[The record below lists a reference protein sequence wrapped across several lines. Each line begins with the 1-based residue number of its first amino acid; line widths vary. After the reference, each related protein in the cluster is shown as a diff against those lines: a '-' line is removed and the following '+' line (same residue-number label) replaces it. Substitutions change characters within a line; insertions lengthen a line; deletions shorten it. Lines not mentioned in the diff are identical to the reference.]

1 MAATTDPASKSRLAR
16 YASLA
21 VPIAAVPTM
30 LLTTEADA
38 AIYSATGLTLKIGA
52 GGTNTSLT
60 ITGAGGANVGVI
72 NLASVAGSYAQIIGA
87 NFTWRNLRQFS
98 PGEGSWFGGLPVA
111 AGATWTN
118 HGRTAG
124 EFPGTANVI
133 GTGAAGDINFGS
145 STNGGFLDDPQ
156 RVGNTGATWYVL
168 FKFKAGSAIN
178 NYGWLSF
185 TANVNGGLNPSAGS
199 YITITGWGWDDSGS
213 TIGAGVTVAAVPG
226 GTGLA
231 GLALG
236 AAALRG
242 RRRSRA

>member
-1 MAATTDPASKSRLAR
+1 MAATTEPASKSRLAR
-16 YASLA
+16 YRSLA

-30 LLTTEADA
+30 LLATEADA

-60 ITGAGGANVGVI
+60 ITGAGGGNVGVI
-72 NLASVAGSYAQIIGA
+72 SLSSVAGSYAGIAGA
-87 NFTWRNLRQFS
+87 NFTWRNLSQNS
-98 PGEGSWFGGLPVA
+98 GGQWFGGLPVA
-111 AGATWTN
+111 AGATWNN
-118 HGRTAG
+118 HGRTVG
-124 EFPGTANVI
+124 EFPGTANGI
-133 GTGAAGDINFGS
+133 GTGNAGDINFG
-145 STNGGFLDDPQ
+145 TNNAGGFNDDPQ
-156 RVGNTGATWYVL
+156 RVGNTGATWYLL

-185 TANVNGGLNPSAGS
+185 TANVNGGFNPVAGS
-199 YITITGWGWDDSGS
+199 YITITGWGWDDGGG